1 MAEKSSDPSRYVAI
15 ALQMKCFALNKIKEV
30 DAARAQIMENVHRAA
45 DYVTGCSNFAKFFH
59 GIDCRL
65 LVLPEFVLTSFPIGE
80 SHDEWRAKAA
90 LESDGPEF
98 EVLQKAAQDNNLFL
112 AGNAYEID
120 PHFPELY
127 FQTCFIIG
135 PNGDIILRYRRL
147 TSTFEPTPHDIW
159 DRYLDVYGLD
169 GVFPVVQTEIGNLA
183 AIASEE
189 IQWPEITRCHVIR
202 GAEVILHPTAE
213 TGTPL
218 PIGRDICKRAR
229 ALENMAYVV
238 SANTASLEGMPIPAF
253 SCTGMSK
260 IIDFTGNVMMEAAQG
275 GESHAARAIL
285 DIGALREARR
295 SLGMTNFLSR
305 QPMEAYAET
314 YANTRIHLAN
324 TMLHNGEIKVPK
336 DREFFNNRQRGNIQ
350 RMDEQG
356 VI

>member
-1 MAEKSSDPSRYVAI
+1 MAKNSSEPPRYIAI
-15 ALQMKCFALNKIKEV
+15 ALQLKCFALSKIKAV
-30 DAARAQIMENVHRAA
+30 DAARAQIMKNVQRAA
-45 DYVTGCSNFAKFFH
+45 DYVTACTRFAKFFH

-65 LVLPEFVLTSFPIGE
+65 IVLPEFVLTSFPIGE

-90 LESDGPEF
+90 LESNGPEF
-98 EVLQKAAQDNNLFL
+98 EVLQKTAQENKLFL

-159 DRYLDVYGLD
+159 DRYLDVYGLE
-169 GVFPVVQTEIGNLA
+169 GVFPVVRTEIGNLA
-183 AIASEE
+183 AVSSEE
-189 IQWPEITRCHVIR
+189 IQWPEITRCHVMR
-202 GAEVILHPTAE
+202 GAEVIIHPTSE

-218 PIGRDICKRAR
+218 SVGRDICKRAR
-229 ALENMAYVV
+229 AVENMVYVV

-260 IIDFTGNVMMEAAQG
+260 IIDFTGNVMTEAAPG
-275 GESHAARAIL
+275 GESHAARSIL
-285 DIGALREARR
+285 DIGALRQARR

-305 QPMEAYAET
+305 QPFDAYAES
-314 YANTRIHLAN
+314 YANTQIHVAN
-324 TMLHNGEIKVPK
+324 TMLQNGEIKVPQ
-336 DREFFNNRQRGNIQ
+336 DREFFNDRQRDNIR
-350 RMDEQG
+350 RMEEQG